1 MHSLFLQN
9 GQVLI
14 WSAVQTFALGIT
26 HLGNAVLLL
35 CAAVVLALWWAAGGA
50 GRLALRWLLVLGA
63 AVAVVLATKLAF
75 LGWGV
80 GVASLDF
87 TGLSGH
93 ATLSAAVLPVLAWA
107 MGSRAS
113 HKLRCLAVAGAA
125 TLALA
130 VGASRWVLQAHSVSE
145 ILLGWILGGAVAW
158 AMLRG
163 LARSHGE
170 WPAQAGAV
178 SPWWLAAGLAALLLW
193 TAPRN
198 GQGPET
204 HGLVVQLA
212 LWASGRAEPYTRA
225 MLHVD

>member
-1 MHSLFLQN
+1 M
-9 GQVLI
+9 VT
-14 WSAVQTFALGIT
+14 AAGIT
-26 HLGNAVLLL
+26 HLGNAVLMLS
-35 CAAVVLALWWAAGGA
+35 AALVLSLWWAAGGA

-107 MGSRAS
+107 LGSRAS
-113 HKLRCLAVAGAA
+113 RKARSVAVAGTA

-130 VGASRWVLQAHSVSE
+130 VGASRWVLQVHSTSE
-145 ILLGWILGGAVAW
+145 VLLGWLLGGTVAW
-158 AMLRG
+158 AMLAR
-163 LARSHGE
+163 LAYLHE
-170 WPAQAGAV
+170 PKQAGGV

-212 LWASGRAEPYTRA
+212 LWASGREQPFTRE
-225 MLHVD
+225 MLHGE